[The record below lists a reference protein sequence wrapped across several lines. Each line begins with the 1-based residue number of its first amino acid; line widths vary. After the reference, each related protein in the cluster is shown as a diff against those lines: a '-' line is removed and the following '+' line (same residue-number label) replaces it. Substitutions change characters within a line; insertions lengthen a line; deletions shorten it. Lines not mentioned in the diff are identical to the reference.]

1 MPPVR
6 CLARRCAGVAA
17 LLAVGST
24 TPAVLAE
31 PSANQRATAEAL
43 FRKATELM
51 DAQRIAEACEKF
63 QASQE
68 LDPTLGT
75 LLYLADCY
83 DRAGRT
89 ASAWGLFQTASQ
101 KARLAGQPDRER
113 IAKQRADDLEARLSL
128 LDVKVTPERHVPGL
142 EVSVGGTP
150 VPAASFDTA
159 LPFDPGPTR
168 VEARAPGRKPWS
180 TVVSLANGPTT
191 QSVEIPELAL
201 LPKAAPQPAA
211 ERSPEPRAESSS
223 QGTLGVVTG
232 VVGLV
237 TLGVATYFGYRAYD
251 LNRRSKAQCRAED
264 RNACTP
270 AGVGMRDDARTA
282 GTLSTVAAT
291 SGALLVAGGFVIV
304 LTAPSD
310 GAPAERRRAATVSPE
325 AAGASPQ
332 AASFDA
338 RGLGLALGG
347 AF

>member
-1 MPPVR
+1 M
-6 CLARRCAGVAA
+6 A
-17 LLAVGST
+17 LLLAA
-24 TPAVLAE
+24 PAAHAE
-31 PSANQRATAEAL
+31 PTANQRATAEAL
-43 FRKATELM
+43 FRKAAELM
-51 DAQRIAEACEKF
+51 DAQKFSEACEKF

-75 LLYLADCY
+75 MLYLADCY

-89 ASAWGLFQTASQ
+89 ASAWALFQTASQ

-128 LDVKVTPERHVPGL
+128 LDVKVDAKRQIPGL
-142 EVSVGGTP
+142 EVSVGGTA
-150 VPAASFDTA
+150 VSAASFNTE

-180 TVVSLANGPTT
+180 TTLTLAVGPAKQAVV
-191 QSVEIPELAL
+191 IPELGV
-201 LPKAAPQPAA
+201 LPRAAAPLESKAPV
-211 ERSPEPRAESSS
+211 ERDRGSSS
-223 QGTLGVVTG
+223 QATLGVVTG

-237 TLGVATYFGYRAYD
+237 TLGIAGYFGYRAYD
-251 LNRRSKAQCRAED
+251 LNRSSKAQCRAED

-270 AGVGMRDDARTA
+270 AGVTLRDDARTA
-282 GTLSTVAAT
+282 GTLSTVTAT
-291 SGALLVAGGFVIV
+291 SGALLVAGGFVIL

-310 GAPAERRRAATVSPE
+310 RAPAERGRARFSPE
-325 AAGASPQ
+325 ATSVAAG

-338 RGLGLALGG
+338 RGLGVAFGG

>member
-1 MPPVR
+1 VTFDLR
-6 CLARRCAGVAA
+6 RLARRSAGLA
-17 LLAVGST
+17 LLATLGF
-24 TPAVLAE
+24 AGHAHAE

-51 DAQRIAEACEKF
+51 DQKRFGEACEKF

-75 LLYLADCY
+75 MLYLADCY

-89 ASAWGLFQTASQ
+89 ASAWALFQTASQ
-101 KARLAGQPDRER
+101 KARHAGQLDRER

-128 LDVKVTPERHVPGL
+128 LEIKVAPKRQLPEL
-142 EVSVGGTP
+142 EVLVGGAP
-150 VPAASFDTA
+150 VPKASFNTT

-168 VEARAPGRKPWS
+168 VEARAPGYKPWS
-180 TVVSLANGPTT
+180 GAITLANGPST
-191 QSVEIPELAL
+191 QAIEIPELAKA
-201 LPKAAPQPAA
+201 PKEATAAKAGLRSE
-211 ERSPEPRAESSS
+211 ERRSSS
-223 QGTLGVVTG
+223 SRGTIGIVTG

-237 TLGVATYFGYRAYD
+237 TLGVAGYFGYRAYD

-270 AGVGMRDDARTA
+270 EGVDLRDDARTA
-282 GTLSTVAAT
+282 GTLSTVATT
-291 SGALLVAGGFVIV
+291 SGALLVAGGFVIL

-310 GAPAERRRAATVSPE
+310 DAPADRGAAAAETRKAAT
-325 AAGASPQ
+325 
-332 AASFDA
+332 FDS

>member
-6 CLARRCAGVAA
+6 PLAHRSAAVGA
-17 LLAVGST
+17 LLALGLVA
-24 TPAVLAE
+24 PALRAE
-31 PSANQRATAEAL
+31 PSASQRATAEAL
-43 FRKATELM
+43 FRKAAELM
-51 DAQRIAEACEKF
+51 DAQQIAEACEKF

-75 LLYLADCY
+75 MLHLADCY

-89 ASAWGLFQTASQ
+89 ASAWALFQTASQ

-128 LDVKVTPERHVPGL
+128 LDVKVTPERRIPGMV
-142 EVSVGGTP
+142 VSVGGTP
-150 VPAASFDTA
+150 VPAASFDTP
-159 LPFDPGPTR
+159 LPFDPGPRR
-168 VEARAPGRKPWS
+168 VEVRAPGYKPWS
-180 TVVSLANGPTT
+180 TMVTLANGPTT
-191 QSVEIPELAL
+191 QTLEIPELAL
-201 LPKAAPQPAA
+201 LPKAATPSAA
-211 ERSPEPRAESSS
+211 ERPPEPRSESSS
-223 QGTLGVVTG
+223 QGTLGIVTG
-232 VVGLV
+232 AVGLV

-270 AGVGMRDDARTA
+270 AGVGLRDDARTA

-291 SGALLVAGGFVIV
+291 SGTLLVAGGFVIL

-310 GAPAERRRAATVSPE
+310 GAPAERRRAAAASPE
-325 AAGASPQ
+325 AAGSPQ
-332 AASFDA
+332 AASFDT